1 MQRSKPVPPPG
12 RLQWLAVA
20 LVLITIAG
28 CKRAA
33 AGGGFPPPQV
43 GIVTVQPQTVPE
55 AFEFPGEVQPYR
67 RVEVRSRVDGII
79 TARLFKEGAI
89 VRPGELLYKIDPT
102 RYSAAYLSAQARFQ
116 NAKTNYERMAPLLA
130 NHAVAEA
137 DVDNAKA
144 DMTAAQGA
152 LDQAKKD
159 LDDTE
164 VRAEIEGR
172 VGRAMLEAGARV
184 SGSGDLLTTIDR
196 IDPVY
201 VSFRPSS
208 EQLLEWQRSPAS
220 RELTR
225 PDSKL
230 VIALVLPDGSTLPRT
245 GKLDFLAPS
254 LDATTGTR
262 EFRSIFQ
269 NADHLLMPG
278 QFVRVRLVGFQ
289 RDSALAV
296 PQRAVLTGLGR
307 QFVYVVGA
315 GDTARAHDVQTG
327 RWSGPLW
334 IITSGLEA
342 GDRVIVDGTQKV
354 FPGHTVKPVPL
365 ADSATETPRARP

>member
-1 MQRSKPVPPPG
+1 
-12 RLQWLAVA
+12 
-20 LVLITIAG
+20 
-28 CKRAA
+28 
-33 AGGGFPPPQV
+33 
-43 GIVTVQPQTVPE
+43 
-55 AFEFPGEVQPYR
+55 
-67 RVEVRSRVDGII
+67 
-79 TARLFKEGAI
+79 
-89 VRPGELLYKIDPT
+89 
-102 RYSAAYLSAQARFQ
+102 
-116 NAKTNYERMAPLLA
+116 MAPLLA

-137 DVDNAKA
+137 DVDNARA
-144 DMTAAQGA
+144 DMAAAQA
-152 LDQAKKD
+152 TLDQAKKD

-172 VGRAMLEAGARV
+172 VGRAMLEVGARV

-208 EQLLEWQRSPAS
+208 EQLLEWQRSPAA

-225 PDSKL
+225 ADSKL
-230 VIALVLPDGSTLPRT
+230 QIQLVLPDGSILPRE

-254 LDATTGTR
+254 LDAATGTR

-278 QFVRVRLVGFQ
+278 EFVRVRLIGFA

-296 PQRAVLTGLGR
+296 PQRAVQTGLGR
-307 QFVYVVGA
+307 QFVLVVGA
-315 GDTARAHDVQTG
+315 GDTVRARDVQTG

-334 IITSGLEA
+334 IIMSGLQP
-342 GDRVIVDGTQKV
+342 GDRVIVDGTQKA
-354 FPGHTVKPVPL
+354 FPGRTVAPVPL
-365 ADSATETPRARP
+365 ADSAKETPRAKP

>member
-1 MQRSKPVPPPG
+1 MQRSKPVASPG
-12 RLQWLAVA
+12 RLPLVA
-20 LVLITIAG
+20 AALLLVTVAG

-43 GIVTVQPQTVPE
+43 SIVTVEPQTVPE
-55 AFEFPGEVQPYR
+55 SFEFPGEVQPYR
-67 RVEVRSRVDGII
+67 RVEVRPRVDGII
-79 TARLFKEGAI
+79 TARYFKEGAI

-102 RYSAAYLSAQARFQ
+102 RYDAAYRSAQARYQ
-116 NAKTNYERMAPLLA
+116 NAKLNYDRLAPLLA

-137 DVDNAKA
+137 DVDNARA
-144 DMTAAQGA
+144 DMAAAQA
-152 LDQAKKD
+152 TLDQAKKD

-172 VGRAMLEAGARV
+172 VGRALLEVGARV
-184 SGSGDLLTTIDR
+184 SGSGDLMTTIDR

-208 EQLLEWQRSPAS
+208 DQLLEWQRSAAS
-220 RELTR
+220 RELLR
-225 PDSKL
+225 PDSKMQIQ
-230 VIALVLPDGSTLPRT
+230 VVLPDGSILPRQ
-245 GKLDFLAPS
+245 GKLDYLAPS
-254 LDATTGTR
+254 LDASTGTR
-262 EFRSIFQ
+262 EFRSIFR

-278 QFVRVRLVGFQ
+278 EFVRVRLIGFS

-296 PQRAVLTGLGR
+296 PQRAVQTGLGR

-315 GDTARAHDVQTG
+315 GDTARARDVTPG

-334 IITSGLEA
+334 IILSGLDP

-354 FPGHTVKPVPL
+354 FPGHTVAPVPL
-365 ADSATETPRARP
+365 ADSAKETPRAAP